1 MIQFQ
6 IMSQMSYGLKYRL
19 IFLKRLFLAINFKL
33 MHTFLQDEEFVNV
46 T

>member
-1 MIQFQ
+1 MIQFE
-6 IMSQMSYGLKYRL
+6 INRTMSYGLKYHL
-19 IFLKRLFLAINFKL
+19 ILLYDSFLAINFKL